1 MEKYLKPILD
11 YIYSIYG
18 FENTTKLNLI
28 IGFHSVDK
36 KEEKYNFTHPQ
47 PVPSNQDKNNSG
59 YLKYLLDIIS
69 IIYISVKLNEVT
81 LLCTVV

>member
-1 MEKYLKPILD
+1 MKPILD

-36 KEEKYNFTHPQ
+36 KEEKYNFTLPQ
-47 PVPSNQDKNNSG
+47 PVPSNQDSG
-59 YLKYLLDIIS
+59 YLKYLLDSIS
-69 IIYISVKLNEVT
+69 TSVKLNEVT

>member
-1 MEKYLKPILD
+1 MWLHCSTFYFCVEKYMKTILD

-36 KEEKYNFTHPQ
+36 KEEKYNCTHPQ
-47 PVPSNQDKNNSG
+47 PVPSNQEYFWMFK
-59 YLKYLLDIIS
+59 IS
-69 IIYISVKLNEVT
+69 T
-81 LLCTVV
+81 

>member
-81 LLCTVV
+81 LLCPVV

>member
-47 PVPSNQDKNNSG
+47 PVPSNQDKNSSG

-81 LLCTVV
+81 LLCPVV

>member
-81 LLCTVV
+81 LLCKVV

>member
-69 IIYISVKLNEVT
+69 TSTSVKLNEVT